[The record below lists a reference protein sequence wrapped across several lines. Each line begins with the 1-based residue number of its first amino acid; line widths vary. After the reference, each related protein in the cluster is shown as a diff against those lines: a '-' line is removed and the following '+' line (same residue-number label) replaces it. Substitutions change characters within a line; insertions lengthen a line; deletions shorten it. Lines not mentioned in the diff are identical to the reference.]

1 MSKGD
6 EAKGGDKNLELT
18 VVVTG
23 KATKVE
29 TNINAP
35 LSSVAEKAIE
45 QTHQTEKDL
54 SRWEMTNAAGA
65 QLNFATKVGDAG
77 LKNGDT
83 VHLNLRTGVT
93 G

>member
-1 MSKGD
+1 MSG
-6 EAKGGDKNLELT
+6 GGDDKKIFLT

-23 KATKVE
+23 TPTEVE

-35 LSSVAEKAIE
+35 MRSVAEKAIE

-54 SRWEMTNAAGA
+54 GRWEITNAAGV
-65 QLNFATKVGDAG
+65 QLNFDATVGNAG
-77 LKNGDT
+77 LQNGDR
-83 VHLNLRTGVT
+83 VHLNLRAGVT